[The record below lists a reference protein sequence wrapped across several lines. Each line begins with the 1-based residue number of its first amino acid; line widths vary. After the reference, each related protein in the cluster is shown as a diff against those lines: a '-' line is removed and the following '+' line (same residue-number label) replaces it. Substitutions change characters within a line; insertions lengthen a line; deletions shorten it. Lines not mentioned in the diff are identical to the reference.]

1 MISSLSMPR
10 STVKSPKATEDRM
23 GWELNPTFLNMSSLP
38 MSWQKALCVSVIQ
51 RDRGGKCIN
60 FKIDHHLAV
69 YVTLC
74 TFSSLLHAVS
84 DFSVSS
90 VPLIRWFHCL
100 EVSLLQFGV
109 AVLLLLTYVLV
120 WKFLCCN
127 TGSLFHP
134 AFKFVT
140 APSSIQGRS
149 FHLVP
154 WTTGEFIILLYSW
167 FASRIRN
174 DFMIQLLVYK
184 GNSRKNLI
192 PKEVQ

>member
-1 MISSLSMPR
+1 MGENALISKLITIR
-10 STVKSPKATEDRM
+10 LFTSPCAH
-23 GWELNPTFLNMSSLP
+23 FLPCFM
-38 MSWQKALCVSVIQ
+38 QI
-51 RDRGGKCIN
+51 
-60 FKIDHHLAV
+60 
-69 YVTLC
+69 
-74 TFSSLLHAVS
+74 S
-84 DFSVSS
+84 DFPVSS
-90 VPLIRWFHCL
+90 VPFIRWFHCL

-120 WKFLCCN
+120 WKFLCCI

-154 WTTGEFIILLYSW
+154 RTTGEFIILLYSR